1 MSRHLAA
8 VPQQD
13 GESVDLERLALL
25 VAAQLN
31 TGHNPALFPVPAP
44 SSASVP
50 VASGAVRPSEGLAV
64 ARFGGYVAAGAGA
77 AAVLIPVLLA
87 TTAALVAVGMA
98 ALALAVSAL
107 VIRWIIRDMRQ
118 N

>member
-13 GESVDLERLALL
+13 GESVDMERLALL
-25 VAAQLN
+25 VAARLN
-31 TGHNPALFPVPAP
+31 AGQNTTLLPTPAAPPAP
-44 SSASVP
+44 AP
-50 VASGAVRPSEGLAV
+50 VAPGSANNATA

-87 TTAALVAVGMA
+87 ATAALVAVGMA

-107 VIRWIIRDMRQ
+107 VIRWIIRDMREGTR
-118 N
+118 

>member
-1 MSRHLAA
+1 MNRHLAA
-8 VPQQD
+8 VPPPD

-31 TGHNPALFPVPAP
+31 TGQNAALLPAP
-44 SSASVP
+44 ARAP
-50 VASGAVRPSEGLAV
+50 VTAEVATRPRPSDPAV

-98 ALALAVSAL
+98 ALALAISAL